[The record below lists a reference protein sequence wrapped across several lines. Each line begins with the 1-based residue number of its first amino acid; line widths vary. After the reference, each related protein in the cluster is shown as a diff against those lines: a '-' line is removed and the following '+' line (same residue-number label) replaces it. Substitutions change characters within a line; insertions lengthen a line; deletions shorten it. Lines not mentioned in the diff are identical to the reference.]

1 MVVTYR
7 QTFAF
12 LSTPSITTSSGE
24 VLSGVY
30 ELLVT
35 DSRKYNALRTDR
47 REIKALDDMIG

>member
-7 QTFAF
+7 QTFPF
-12 LSTPSITTSSGE
+12 LSTPSITSSSGE

>member
-7 QTFAF
+7 QPFPF
-12 LSTPSITTSSGE
+12 LSTPSLTTSSGE